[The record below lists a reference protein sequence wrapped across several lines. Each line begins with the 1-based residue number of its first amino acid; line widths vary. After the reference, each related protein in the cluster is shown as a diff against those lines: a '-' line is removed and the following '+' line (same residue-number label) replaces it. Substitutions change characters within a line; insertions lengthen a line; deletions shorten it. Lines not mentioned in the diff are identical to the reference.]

1 MVKQLSVFVQNRS
14 GKLAAAMRRLGADK
28 AECLMVGDRFHDA
41 EGAQEQGVDCALLAV
56 GYAADGEISA
66 AQPQYAFEN
75 FAALTEFLT
84 RTE

>member
-1 MVKQLSVFVQNRS
+1 MDGSFPTKASVIAEA
-14 GKLAAAMRRLGADK
+14 LRRLGADK

-75 FAALTEFLT
+75 FAELTEFLT